1 MRINRAALTGQMHK
15 FTKRAAD
22 GMIFE
27 YNTATNSRMWFNIF
41 ICALVT
47 ISSFVVQIHE

>member
-1 MRINRAALTGQMHK
+1 MYINAHKPGRSACPVHK

-27 YNTATNSRMWFNIF
+27 
-41 ICALVT
+41 
-47 ISSFVVQIHE
+47 